1 MARSRKHSRKTRKHT
16 RRHRHKKGGYYGAA
30 GPIVQGG
37 DAMQWNTGSEM
48 GKFTA
53 DQINAGAKMTGGRR
67 KRKHGHRKTMKK
79 GGSKYGGVSA
89 SFTGT
94 GVRGRADFVGAS
106 TRVAGPNDVAAFGK
120 FNDNGAPPGNFGS
133 FGGMFPK

>member
-1 MARSRKHSRKTRKHT
+1 MARSRKTKKSRKHT
-16 RRHRHKKGGYYGAA
+16 RRHRSKKGGYYGAK

-37 DAMQWNTGSEM
+37 DAMEWSAGSEM
-48 GKFTA
+48 GQFTA

-67 KRKHGHRKTMKK
+67 KHKRSHRKTRR
-79 GGSKYGGVSA
+79 GGGKYGGVSA

-94 GVRGRADFVGAS
+94 GVRGRADYVGAS
-106 TRVAGPNDVAAFGK
+106 TRVAGPQDIAAFGK
-120 FNDNGAPPGNFGS
+120 FNDNGAHAGNFGS

>member
-30 GPIVQGG
+30 GPIVPGG
-37 DAMQWNTGSEM
+37 DAMQWKAGSEM
-48 GKFTA
+48 GDFTA
-53 DQINAGAKMTGGRR
+53 AQINAGAKMTGGRR
-67 KRKHGHRKTMKK
+67 KRRRTVKR
-79 GGSKYGGVSA
+79 GGGKYGGVSA

-94 GVRGRADFVGAS
+94 GVAGRADYVGAS
-106 TRVAGPNDVAAFGK
+106 TRVAGPQDMAAFGK
-120 FNDNGAPPGNFGS
+120 FNDNGAHAGNFGS